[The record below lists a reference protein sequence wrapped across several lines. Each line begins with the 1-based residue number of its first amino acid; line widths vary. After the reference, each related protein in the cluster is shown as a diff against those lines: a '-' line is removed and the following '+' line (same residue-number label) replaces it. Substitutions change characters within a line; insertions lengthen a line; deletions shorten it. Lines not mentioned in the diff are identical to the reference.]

1 MKRIMSLLIVLLTLL
16 STFPTVSTA
25 YTYNESHSMQN
36 ILESARMKTVAVTI
50 GTVERY
56 AWATYYRPTW
66 TATGTMIGNGLIL
79 TNAHVVD
86 TEHNDIT
93 IRTYTGESYTGT
105 LLRVDNEKDLAL
117 LSFDS
122 DAEGFTFADD
132 LYKGMPVMTVGQ
144 PTGLPQ
150 WSFSEGT
157 VQSLDY
163 EYTCQGKAYSGYMSD
178 NQVIGGN
185 SGGPLLDSDGELV
198 GIIRAK
204 TEHDYAL
211 SIPMVDIKEFLSE
224 E

>member
-1 MKRIMSLLIVLLTLL
+1 MKRILSLLIALCLLLTPL
-16 STFPTVSTA
+16 STSWG
-25 YTYNESHSMQN
+25 YSYNESHSMQN
-36 ILESARMKTVAVTI
+36 HLEPARMKTVAVTI

-56 AWATYYRPTW
+56 AWASFYHPKW

-157 VQSLDY
+157 IQSLDY
-163 EYTCQGKAYSGYMSD
+163 EYTCQGKAYRGYMSD
-178 NQVIGGN
+178 NQTLGGN

-211 SIPMVDIKEFLSE
+211 SIPMEDIKEFLSE